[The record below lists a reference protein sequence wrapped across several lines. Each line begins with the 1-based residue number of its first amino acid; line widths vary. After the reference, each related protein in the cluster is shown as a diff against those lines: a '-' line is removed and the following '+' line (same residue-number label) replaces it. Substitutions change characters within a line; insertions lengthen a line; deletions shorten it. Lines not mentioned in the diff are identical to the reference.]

1 MGYRQTAR
9 DSEAYITHL
18 LHVIIAVISDPKGR
32 GTAGKRIIFE
42 FSSIFEFY
50 HLLAEFVKSAQ
61 MQRSMFLLL

>member
-50 HLLAEFVKSAQ
+50 HPFVS
-61 MQRSMFLLL
+61 

>member
-50 HLLAEFVKSAQ
+50 HPLAEFVKSAQ
-61 MQRSMFLLL
+61 IQRSMFAF